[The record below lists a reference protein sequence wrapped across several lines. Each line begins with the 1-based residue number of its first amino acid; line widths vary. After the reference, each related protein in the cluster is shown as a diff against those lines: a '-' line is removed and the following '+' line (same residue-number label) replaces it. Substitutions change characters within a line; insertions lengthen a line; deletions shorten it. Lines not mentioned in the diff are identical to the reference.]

1 MQNSFTRQEVID
13 ILVST
18 LIFSGSNNNQG
29 LSSVKG
35 SNFGEQAETIIK
47 ANEAIKG
54 TGKSMISV
62 VANFK

>member
-1 MQNSFTRQEVID
+1 MQNSFTREEVVN

-18 LIFSGSNNNQG
+18 LLFSSSNNNQG

-35 SNFGEQAETIIK
+35 NNYGEQAETIIK
-47 ANEAIKG
+47 ANESVKG
-54 TGKSMISV
+54 TNKSMLSI

>member
-1 MQNSFTRQEVID
+1 MQDLFTRQEVID

-18 LIFSGSNNNQG
+18 LLFSGSNNNQG

-35 SNFGEQAETIIK
+35 LTYGEQAETIIK
-47 ANEAIKG
+47 ANESVKG
-54 TGKSMISV
+54 TSKSMLSI

>member
-18 LIFSGSNNNQG
+18 LLFSGSNNNQG

-35 SNFGEQAETIIK
+35 NTYGQQAETIIK
-47 ANEAIKG
+47 ANEAVKG
-54 TGKSMISV
+54 TNKSMISV
-62 VANFK
+62 VAGFK